1 MILTYLRRELRRR
14 RRAQLVIASGLALG
28 IALVIVVNAVS
39 AGMQRA
45 QDEVLRSLYGL
56 GTDLTVSHAVTSPA
70 DGEEG
75 QPQRPRFEFDA
86 REGEEQSSDMLVVD
100 GFQTLDESAV
110 ATIADIEGVAGA
122 VGGLAL
128 RSVGVR
134 GAFDPGE
141 VVEGAPGEGPA
152 GGQGGGPSRDEV
164 GGGGAAFDID
174 QYAILGTDVAHV
186 DQGPLSAA
194 EVTDGRTF
202 TADDAAADVALLD
215 TGYAAGEE
223 LAVGDTLTVGG
234 ADLEIVGLTAAT
246 EGDAAADVYL
256 PLARAQELSDNEG
269 ALTDV
274 YVRATDSQRL
284 DAVEAAITERVEDA
298 DVVTADDLADQVS
311 GSLST
316 AADLAD
322 GLGRW
327 LSYLVLGSAF
337 LVAGLLA
344 SSAVT
349 RRVREFGTLKAL
361 GWSRGRVTRQV
372 MAESLATGLFG
383 GAIGLAAGVGA
394 AAVITAVK
402 PSLTAELGAAASLP
416 TGPGAGGGPEMMR
429 QGMDQAATALDI
441 ALTAPV
447 SLGIVALAGTLAIAG
462 GLFAGTFATW
472 RASRLRPADALARV
486 A

>member
-56 GTDLTVSHAVTSPA
+56 GTDLTVSPAVTSPA
-70 DGEEG
+70 DGGDGEDGGDG
-75 QPQRPRFEFDA
+75 QRQRPRFEFDA
-86 REGEEQSSDMLVVD
+86 REGEEQSGDMLVVD

-110 ATIADIEGVAGA
+110 ATIADLDGVTGA

-134 GAFDPGE
+134 GSFE
-141 VVEGAPGEGPA
+141 PGEGPPS
-152 GGQGGGPSRDEV
+152 GQGRGEV

-174 QYAILGTDVAHV
+174 QYAILGADVAHV
-186 DQGPLSAA
+186 DQGPLGAT

-202 TADDAAADVALLD
+202 TADDATADVALLD
-215 TGYAAGEE
+215 AGYATGEE

-234 ADLEIVGLTAAT
+234 ADLEVVGLTAAT

-256 PLARAQELSDNEG
+256 PLARAQQLSDNEG

-274 YVRATDSQRL
+274 YVRAADSQRL
-284 DAVEAAITERVEDA
+284 DAVEAAITDRIADA

-311 GSLST
+311 GSLAT

-372 MAESLATGLFG
+372 LAESLATGLFG

-402 PSLTAELGAAASLP
+402 PSLTAELGTAASLP
-416 TGPGAGGGPEMMR
+416 GPGMLG
-429 QGMDQAATALDI
+429 QGMEQPTTALDI

-447 SLGIVALAGTLAIAG
+447 SLGIVTLAATLAIAG

-472 RASRLRPADALARV
+472 RAARLRPADALARV